1 MIEMLEKEAGEKLL
15 FLNTCGTSLVLQITG
30 SGYVFVPYWGGR
42 IECTDIRYVISDIT
56 RGSYLADA
64 NGQKDFKLEQ
74 MPQIYPSHGYSDL
87 REPAFAFAYE
97 DGSRITDLRYRSHGI
112 HKGKGKLSGLP
123 SVRSADDSQVLEL
136 VLFDEVKEVEVT
148 LTFTV
153 YESHDAITQSVAV
166 ENKGREKMKIEKL
179 CSASVDLLSC
189 DFDFLH
195 LAGAWAREF
204 QIKRRRLEQG
214 VQSVGSTR
222 GAGGHGQNPFAA
234 LISPETDEEHGTV
247 YAMNFVYSGNFQV
260 SAEVDMHQNTRFQM
274 GIHPFDFAWTLL
286 PGERFQAPE
295 TVMVYSGQGLGR
307 MSRIFHKLYRD
318 CLIPARYARRER
330 PVLLNS
336 WEANYFDF
344 HKESLVS
351 LAEEAAWVGAELFV
365 LDDGWFGKRNDTTSS
380 VGDWVPNEEKL
391 GGNLSELIREI
402 EEKGIAFGLWFEP
415 EMVSPDSNLYR
426 AHPEWVMQVQGR
438 RLEMSR
444 DEYVLDLSNPAVC
457 DYIIESISRILESC
471 HIVYVKWDMNRN
483 FTNMGSGYLSADRQ
497 KEQAHRYMLG
507 LYRVME
513 TLTGRFPE
521 VLFESCAG
529 GGGRCDPGML
539 YYSPQIWC
547 SDDTDAI
554 ERLAVQE
561 GTALLYPLSC
571 IGAHVSAC
579 PNHVLGRVTPFETR
593 GHVAL
598 AGTFGYELD
607 ITKLTRE
614 EKEMVKEQ
622 VKQYH
627 QYYSLISEG
636 EYYRLAS
643 YQENKQ
649 YDSWMVVSQDKKE
662 ALLFYVQVLAS
673 PQRKSICLRLA
684 GLEEKAFYEVNL
696 ISGKEEIRS
705 GAALMYAGLRIPRM
719 TGDFRSLLCH
729 ICRK

>member
-1 MIEMLEKEAGEKLL
+1 MIGILEKEAGEKLL
-15 FLNTCGTSLVLQITG
+15 FLNTCSTSFVLQITE

-97 DGSRITDLRYRSHGI
+97 DGSRITDLRYRSHQI
-112 HKGKGKLSGLP
+112 HRNKKELPGLP
-123 SVRSADDSQVLEL
+123 SVRPAYDCEVLEL
-136 VLFDEVKEVEVT
+136 VLYDELKQMEVT
-148 LTFTV
+148 LTFGV
-153 YESHDAITQSVAV
+153 YESHDAITQSVSV
-166 ENKGREKMKIEKL
+166 KNESRETVCMEKL
-179 CSASVDLLSC
+179 CSASVDLLNS
-189 DFDFLH
+189 DFDLLH

-204 QIKRRRLEQG
+204 QIKRRSLAQG
-214 VQSVGSTR
+214 MQSLGSTR

-234 LISPETDEEHGTV
+234 LISPETDEDHGLV
-247 YAMNFVYSGNFQV
+247 YAIHFVYSGNFQI

-286 PGERFQAPE
+286 PGESFQAPE
-295 TVMVYSGQGLGR
+295 AVMVYSGQGLGR

-318 CLIPARYARRER
+318 CLIPRRYARRER

-351 LAEEAAWVGAELFV
+351 LAEEAALVGAELFV

-380 VGDWVPNEEKL
+380 VGDWVPNQEKL
-391 GGNLSELIREI
+391 GGSLPELIQEI
-402 EEKGIAFGLWFEP
+402 EKKGIAFGLWFEP
-415 EMVSPDSNLYR
+415 EMVSPDSSLYR

-457 DYIIESISRILESC
+457 DYIIESISSILKSC

-483 FTNMGSGYLSADRQ
+483 FTNMGSVYLPADRQ

-513 TLTGRFPE
+513 TLTGMFPE

-539 YYSPQIWC
+539 YYMPQVWI
-547 SDDTDAI
+547 SDDTDAM
-554 ERLAVQE
+554 ERLRMQY
-561 GTALLYPLSC
+561 GSSLIYPSLVMGC
-571 IGAHVSAC
+571 HVSEI
-579 PNHVLGRVTPFETR
+579 PNHQTGRQESLRTRTAVASWGNLG
-593 GHVAL
+593 L
-598 AGTFGYELD
+598 ELNLNRID
-607 ITKLTRE
+607 
-614 EKEMVKEQ
+614 EKEKRKIAKEVAFYKKVRPIVQ
-622 VKQYH
+622 FGT
-627 QYYSLISEG
+627 L
-636 EYYRLAS
+636 YRLKGLTSGNEYA
-643 YQENKQ
+643 
-649 YDSWMVVSQDKKE
+649 WMHVSEDESQV
-662 ALLFYVQVLAS
+662 LCTYVRMLAS
-673 PQRKSICLRLA
+673 PNTVSKRLKLT
-684 GLEEKAFYEVNL
+684 GLCPDARYEAEEDGRVWTGRELMNVGL
-696 ISGKEEIRS
+696 SPGKIRTDAYSRQWLFRRVEESR
-705 GAALMYAGLRIPRM
+705 
-719 TGDFRSLLCH
+719 
-729 ICRK
+729 